1 MKNEN
6 FGSIMYDGKIIDID
20 KSDIK
25 ELQKISKDLKEKSQ
39 DLNNKIITVFKQ

>member
-1 MKNEN
+1 MKSNS

-20 KSDIK
+20 KNDID

-39 DLNNKIITVFKQ
+39 DLNSKIITVFKQ